1 MRTHPLH
8 LVLLRAGV
16 WQFRC
21 NSGAQ
26 SFNENSWLQL
36 RVQKSNMVSE
46 CTVHTNNADT
56 TTSTQ
61 TGQQAARKTR
71 KRKIETDERMG
82 ACKGSVL
89 WRKIALAT
97 GLQARTRFRSCSTE
111 HCAAQRPSTHRPS
124 LNCSIVFVNSF
135 FLTPRVCKVGFSW
148 IDYTIGR
155 WAEVSTQK

>member
-21 NSGAQ
+21 NSGAK

-61 TGQQAARKTR
+61 TGQQQRG
-71 KRKIETDERMG
+71 KRANEKMETDERMG
-82 ACKGSVL
+82 TCKGSVL

-97 GLQARTRFRSCSTE
+97 GLQTRTPFRSCSTE
-111 HCAAQRPSTHRPS
+111 HCTAQWPSTHRPS
-124 LNCSIVFVNSF
+124 LNCSLLFCFLNA
-135 FLTPRVCKVGFSW
+135 LTPRVCNVGFSY
-148 IDYTIGR
+148 IHYTIGR
-155 WAEVSTQK
+155 